1 MIAIT
6 QQHIK
11 INYYNYSSASLMQ
24 RLQYR
29 FFTFENKKEYFESL
43 KMVMYN
49 DNRYTDIATNATD
62 ISLDLSTQFKVAT
75 TEETYISFKDFVST
89 VGGLYSSL
97 TLVFI
102 TVPTAALLSGKF
114 LNAITEHLH
123 KKEERRNKRK
133 KNNVELSK
141 EDIKKRY
148 LKRVSH
154 EGIWDL
160 YNYIEEIIETN

>member
-1 MIAIT
+1 M
-6 QQHIK
+6 
-11 INYYNYSSASLMQ
+11 
-24 RLQYR
+24 
-29 FFTFENKKEYFESL
+29 
-43 KMVMYN
+43 
-49 DNRYTDIATNATD
+49 
-62 ISLDLSTQFKVAT
+62 
-75 TEETYISFKDFVST
+75 
-89 VGGLYSSL
+89 GGLYSSL

-102 TVPTAALLSGKF
+102 TVPIAALLSGKF